1 MVVAGLADV
10 YTFAIA
16 IYLSTMIWFCWR
28 PSRGIEDRSI
38 PICFREIVSA
48 CCHSSSALWV
58 CSFSI
63 WSIWV
68 AFRWWA
74 DYFWGS
80 NVSADN
86 VGSIP
91 VAIVSVRSRSN
102 RAHADWWICWTSAA
116 AERSAN
122 CGSGRSFRF
131 HLIYLF
137 CANALD
143 FRWDSRPLGSIDRN
157 QAFFVRAIRYHCCP
171 MCTHPLCWFFKCV
184 RACVCGS
191 VYVLMICNFCSTVT
205 RWPTKYPRVYFVAS
219 FTFRL
224 FALLTQKNVIDLCQV
239 QKRQRRRQRI
249 WRRRR
254 RRQQLNINCCR
265 CVYA

>member
-1 MVVAGLADV
+1 MCV

-16 IYLSTMIWFCWR
+16 IYLSTTIWFCLR
-28 PSRGIEDRSI
+28 PSIGIEDRSI

-80 NVSADN
+80 NVSVDN

-91 VAIVSVRSRSN
+91 VAIVSVRLRSN
-102 RAHADWWICWTSAA
+102 RAHADWWICWTSVA

-171 MCTHPLCWFFKCV
+171 MCTHPLCWFFKC

-205 RWPTKYPRVYFVAS
+205 RWSTKYPRVYFVFFFYFS
-219 FTFRL
+219 FVHCIDAEKRNRL
-224 FALLTQKNVIDLCQV
+224 VPSAETAAATTANMA
-239 QKRQRRRQRI
+239 
-249 WRRRR
+249 RRRR
-254 RRQQLNINCCR
+254 RRRQLNINCCR